1 MYQICNVIVQEG
13 RCMIF
18 LCLMV
23 KRPLPN
29 LHFLESYSAISLL
42 VDSSYLKKKEFKLS
56 EVCETMR

>member
-23 KRPLPN
+23 KRPMPN
-29 LHFLESYSAISLL
+29 LHFLEPYSAISLL
-42 VDSSYLKKKEFKLS
+42 VYFSYLKKKEFKLS
-56 EVCETMR
+56 